1 MSFQLPDSIID
12 ALLDKLGNDDA
23 FRATFA
29 NDARAALASLGFEPA
44 ADGSIVRGIW
54 MCLDVQE
61 LASKEVIRAAAG
73 DVRIRLRAKEA
84 VYFPFVLDVKS
95 TDKAA

>member
-1 MSFQLPDSIID
+1 MSFHLPDPIID

-29 NDARAALASLGFEPA
+29 TDARAALASLGFEPA
-44 ADGSIVRGIW
+44 ADGSISRGIW
-54 MCLDVQE
+54 MCMEVRE

-73 DVRIRLRAKEA
+73 DVRTMLKAKEA
-84 VYFPFVLDVKS
+84 VFFPFVLDVRS
-95 TDKAA
+95 AAKAA